1 MAKNLRAKIPEEDT
15 LLIHDRNAEATG
27 MFAEEM
33 RGKGVEVVES
43 SRELAERS
51 VSLFFSI
58 FWTRMMADR
67 KKIPYVMSMF
77 YR

>member
-1 MAKNLRAKIPEEDT
+1 MAKNLRAKIPERDT

-51 VSLFFSI
+51 VSLFFSTI
-58 FWTRMMADR
+58 FRTRMMADR
-67 KKIPYVMSMF
+67 KKYPT
-77 YR
+77 

>member
-1 MAKNLRAKIPEEDT
+1 MAKNLRAKIPEKDT
-15 LLIHDRNAEATG
+15 LLIHDRNAEATR

-51 VSLFFSI
+51 VSLFFSTI
-58 FWTRMMADR
+58 WTRAMADR
-67 KKIPYVMSMF
+67 KKISYVMSMF